1 MCCCPRSL
9 RCGPCAAVLALRSLR
24 RGPCIF
30 VAAALSHSHTLVLRL
45 ARVMPM
51 CAHFHP
57 LLAYLSPLV
66 TSCSPRFD
74 QFDKNANG
82 EIDLAELR
90 DAFKG
95 VREALENETRE
106 VNSLEARI
114 ATLTAFIGE
123 VRVGQ
128 YTWPL
133 NKWGGLFWLLPRA
146 TPPCGLAADRRISP
160 DLPLGRWRG

>member
-1 MCCCPRSL
+1 MLLSAVPPLWPL
-9 RCGPCAAVLALRSLR
+9 RRGPCAAVAAARSLHR
-24 RGPCIF
+24 CGCRC
-30 VAAALSHSHTLVLRL
+30 LSHSHTLVLRP
-45 ARVMPM
+45 ARVMLM

-57 LLAYLSPLV
+57 LLAYFSPLV

>member
-1 MCCCPRSL
+1 ML
-9 RCGPCAAVLALRSLR
+9 
-24 RGPCIF
+24 
-30 VAAALSHSHTLVLRL
+30 
-45 ARVMPM
+45 M

-57 LLAYLSPLV
+57 LLAYFSPLV